1 MPDIEVGGK
10 ALISQSGTADPVI
23 KDNVAVG
30 GHAVTVK
37 PSSSVAGQ
45 FYFDT
50 VQKSLFKYDG

>member
-10 ALISQSGTADPVI
+10 TLVSQSGTADPVI

-37 PSSSVAGQ
+37 PSSPVA
-45 FYFDT
+45 
-50 VQKSLFKYDG
+50 